1 LSQELAF
8 VVEDLDAM
16 RAIIADEYLVSGVRA
31 AAAVGELEVLGAVEL
46 VQDGAHQVEDD
57 DTHDL
62 ALDDHDA
69 VLRVYANASR
79 VLKDVGAEF
88 AKKVTVLVVDL
99 DLVCGRAFGDYDVAR
114 LLHYCHSVRVEQLAL
129 TFTALAEF
137 ELETALRVEDLD
149 AVRVRVRYDNVVVGV
164 YANLFIR
171 FLSWF

>member
-1 LSQELAF
+1 
-8 VVEDLDAM
+8 M
-16 RAIIADEYLVSGVRA
+16 GAIIADEYLVSGVWA

-69 VLRVYANASR
+69 VLRVHTDAAR

-99 DLVCGRAFGDYDVAR
+99 DLVCGWAFGDYDVAG
-114 LLHYCHSVRVEQLAL
+114 LLYYSHSVRVEQLAL
-129 TFTALAEF
+129 TFTAFAEF
-137 ELETALRVEDLD
+137 ELETALGVEDLD
-149 AVRVRVRYDNVVVGV
+149 AVWVCVRYDYVVVGV
-164 YANLFIR
+164 YADLFVG